1 MSNDTIAKMQSDL
14 ANLRSEKSRIDAS
27 INEIESALKV
37 IARYASSG
45 DKPVLDNAVTPR
57 TSLKRILFS
66 KPKSKQEQIFEGVL
80 AILNDGFARPTDYI
94 LKELTAR
101 GVEVGG
107 ENPEA
112 NLSAYLSRAKDD
124 LGLNA
129 DRRAGW
135 SLKK

>member
-1 MSNDTIAKMQSDL
+1 MSNDTIATMQSEL
-14 ANLRSEKSRIDAS
+14 SKLRSEKSRIDSS
-27 INEIESALKV
+27 IDEIETALKV
-37 IARYASSG
+37 FAKYSLNG
-45 DKPVLDNAVTPR
+45 DKPVVRRVLLN
-57 TSLKRILFS
+57 
-66 KPKSKQEQIFEGVL
+66 KPKSKQEQIFEGVMD
-80 AILNDGFARPTDYI
+80 ILSDGFAKPTEYI